1 MPKTLMQSVVSQL
14 QKERTRLEDELHRIT
29 TGLVAFGNVYMHGSQ
44 PKAAVATR
52 KKRTISAAGR
62 KRIAAAQRA
71 RWARIKGQKVS
82 ISARKGRKMSLA
94 ARKRIVAAQKAR
106 WQSGGRHKGR
116 PRLPISADASDYN
129 YDTKCYCCGA
139 QPPGKAV
146 LGVNVK
152 QLFDLTARVAIVS
165 GGSMGLGRQMAEG
178 LAEMGANL
186 VLCARKKERCEEAA
200 EALRSLGVQTLAL
213 GCDVR
218 DRAAIQEVVD
228 ATLAKFGR
236 VDILVNN
243 AGVSWGAP
251 VEEMTLEQ
259 WDKVLSTN
267 LTGTFLFCQAAGKAM
282 VAQGSGKIINIASVA
297 GLDGASAELQAIGYH
312 ASKAG
317 VIAFTKD
324 LACQWA
330 PHNIQVN
337 AIAPGWFPTHMS
349 EWIIEHR
356 KDSLLAKIPAG
367 RFGGD
372 HDLKGAAVFLASDAS
387 AYVTGHVLVVDG
399 GLWAG
404 KNKSL

>member
-1 MPKTLMQSVVSQL
+1 MAS
-14 QKERTRLEDELHRIT
+14 RRR
-29 TGLVAFGNVYMHGSQ
+29 
-44 PKAAVATR
+44 KA
-52 KKRTISAAGR
+52 I
-62 KRIAAAQRA
+62 
-71 RWARIKGQKVS
+71 
-82 ISARKGRKMSLA
+82 
-94 ARKRIVAAQKAR
+94 
-106 WQSGGRHKGR
+106 
-116 PRLPISADASDYN
+116 
-129 YDTKCYCCGA
+129 
-139 QPPGKAV
+139 

-152 QLFDLTARVAIVS
+152 QLFDLTGRVAIVS

-178 LAEMGANL
+178 LAEMGTNL
-186 VLCARKKERCEEAA
+186 VLCARKQERCEEAA

-213 GCDVR
+213 GCDVK
-218 DRAAIQEVVD
+218 DRAAIQEVVEE
-228 ATLAKFGR
+228 TLAKFGR
-236 VDILVNN
+236 IDILINN
-243 AGVSWGAP
+243 AGVSWAAS

-297 GLDGASAELQAIGYH
+297 GLGGASAEMQAIGYH
-312 ASKAG
+312 ASKGG

-324 LACQWA
+324 LACKWA

-349 EWIIEHR
+349 GWIIENR
-356 KDSLLAKIPAG
+356 KDSLLAKIPLG

-399 GLWAG
+399 GQTAW
-404 KNKSL
+404 